1 MFWFMNLAYVKVHY
15 PSFQVLQN
23 LSLNGWCFIALFI
36 MADALLSLEAQR
48 MWPMDLKLNRSSD
61 RQNFTPMLLVTSNRT
76 RKITYEYVR

>member
-1 MFWFMNLAYVKVHY
+1 MNLAYVKVHY

-23 LSLNGWCFIALFI
+23 LSLHGWCFIALFI

-48 MWPMDLKLNRSSD
+48 MWPMDLKLNRSSE